1 MSSEATVSRQPAERS
16 AKAAPAPRRRVT
28 RAEVARLAG
37 VSTAVVSYVLNNGP
51 RPVAEQTAMRVREAM
66 KLLDYR
72 PNSSARA
79 LRRGTTETLGLIVS
93 DSLNPF
99 YIEYTAELVR
109 AAAAS
114 GQLLLIADSRGDP
127 GAEAEAVDDLIAR
140 QIDGLLMASD
150 TARSV
155 PSFWRYGE
163 SVPLVLIDSPGA
175 IPGRRSVGSAAEEG
189 ARQLV
194 AHLVRAHGYSRIG
207 IIVGNTGYGNPDPR
221 VLGWQRALREARLPL
236 GPAVSVPFS
245 REAGYHAGLELLAMN
260 PRPDAIFASSDQQA
274 IGLLRAIHEQ
284 GLRIPD
290 DVAVV
295 SFDGTVES
303 EYCWPP
309 LTVAR
314 QPIARMAAAV
324 IDLVH
329 SSTEAEGRHVQ
340 LDTELV
346 IRSSCGCPDQPP
358 GPDAVDPATTPST
371 P

>member
-1 MSSEATVSRQPAERS
+1 MSSEATVSRELAERS
-16 AKAAPAPRRRVT
+16 AKTARPPRRRVT

-37 VSTAVVSYVLNNGP
+37 VSTAVVSYVLNDGP

-79 LRRGTTETLGLIVS
+79 LRRGRTEILGLVVS
-93 DSLNPF
+93 DSMNPF
-99 YIEYTAELVR
+99 YTQYTAELVR

-127 GAEAEAVDDLIAR
+127 GAEADVVDDLVAR
-140 QIDGLLMASD
+140 QIDGLLLASE

-155 PSFWRYGE
+155 PSFWRYGA
-163 SVPLVLIDSPGA
+163 SVPLVLIDCPGPV
-175 IPGRRSVGSAAEEG
+175 PGRRTVGSAAEEG

-194 AHLVRAHGYSRIG
+194 AHLIEAHGYSRVG
-207 IIVGNTGYGNPDPR
+207 IIVGDTGYGNPDPR

-236 GPAVSVPFS
+236 GPAVAVPFS
-245 REAGYHAGLELLAMN
+245 REDGYRAGLELLAMN

-314 QPIARMAAAV
+314 QPLAQMAAAA
-324 IDLVH
+324 IDLMR
-329 SSTEAEGRHVQ
+329 SSAEAEGRHVQ

-346 IRSSCGCPDQPP
+346 IRNSCGCPYQPP
-358 GPDAVDPATTPST
+358 GRDAADPAITPST